1 MYTNR
6 VSHQRNII
14 QLHSYIEY
22 FSRNS
27 PCFVLPPTIPFDDA
41 KFSGKLVDMHRMSEM
56 CNVDKSVRF
65 VNVVQKMKYHA
76 EGRQFRLFESHF
88 ENRTPIARVAVFQGC
103 NFVDNSRKTYG
114 WTEWKVGQFETRIVP
129 IEVSLILSIIIHSDL
144 LATLMISVNVP
155 MSRTKFVS
163 ITAVFRS
170 YVNDISHFLFLPNE

>member
-103 NFVDNSRKTYG
+103 NFVDNSRKNLR
-114 WTEWKVGQFETRIVP
+114 V
-129 IEVSLILSIIIHSDL
+129 D
-144 LATLMISVNVP
+144 
-155 MSRTKFVS
+155 
-163 ITAVFRS
+163 
-170 YVNDISHFLFLPNE
+170 